1 MIKLTISILSLFAP
15 LVWES
20 FDDSKGDHNKAQD
33 VFLRCMIGLVAA
45 LVNFF
50 LIGKPILDSFIL
62 SMAIHFM
69 FFDYLIN
76 IILYK
81 NDVIDYAN
89 WFSHTGK
96 KGVIDNVPFWKNMN
110 PWTKLYVRVGVL
122 IAAIVIY
129 AI

>member
-1 MIKLTISILSLFAP
+1 MTIVSILTLFSP
-15 LVWES
+15 LLWELYN
-20 FDDSKGDHNKAQD
+20 DLNGETVEEKMND
-33 VFLRCMIGLVAA
+33 VLWRLLLTAVAA
-45 LVNFF
+45 LTNFF

-81 NDVIDYAN
+81 NNVIDYAN

-96 KGVIDNVPFWKNMN
+96 KGVIDNIGFWKKMN
-110 PWTKLYVRVGVL
+110 PWTKLLVRVGVL
-122 IAAIVIY
+122 VMSILIYVI
-129 AI
+129 